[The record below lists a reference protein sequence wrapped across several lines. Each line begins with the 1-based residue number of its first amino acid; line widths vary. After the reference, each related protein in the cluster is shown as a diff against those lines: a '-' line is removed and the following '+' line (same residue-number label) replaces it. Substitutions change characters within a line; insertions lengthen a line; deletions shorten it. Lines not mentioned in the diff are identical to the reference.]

1 MTAAVTHKDR
11 KAGRHRL
18 PEILSRWRVLSLCGI
33 LAACQA
39 APVVKVEPTPH
50 TLVYSY
56 LMAHGM
62 ARGAVMSGGMNARQ
76 LLDLIRADHEAL
88 LAVAHESSAPGST
101 NLKAANEAVERL
113 IAATQPLDGAPAIPT
128 GAIRTT
134 GSR

>member
-1 MTAAVTHKDR
+1 MTAAVTQNDR
-11 KAGRHRL
+11 MTGRQCL
-18 PEILSRWRVLSLCGI
+18 PKILARWRVLSLCGI

-88 LAVAHESSAPGST
+88 LAVARESSIPGST

-113 IAATQPLDGAPAIPT
+113 IAATRPLDGAPATPT
-128 GAIRTT
+128 GSIRTS